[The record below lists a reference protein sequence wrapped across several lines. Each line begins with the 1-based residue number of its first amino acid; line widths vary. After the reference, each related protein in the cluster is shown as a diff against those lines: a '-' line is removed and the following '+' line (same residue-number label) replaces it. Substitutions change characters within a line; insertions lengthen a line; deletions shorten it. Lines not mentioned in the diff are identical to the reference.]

1 MHGVYSKIAEKR
13 IFLIFVDSDLN
24 LCKASQVCV
33 FSSRAH
39 ASLHGSLWKF
49 GWWYK
54 ISFGPEIFLKILY
67 LNSSLSCVVY
77 QKIDCTLTKLL
88 SEREL
93 SFAVWLREVCTF
105 DRQCLF
111 WISSDINSSVTR
123 PNALC
128 RAYYF
133 KL

>member
-1 MHGVYSKIAEKR
+1 MAKIGSVIDNVASVVVAVV
-13 IFLIFVDSDLN
+13 IVVLVFVVVV
-24 LCKASQVCV
+24 A
-33 FSSRAH
+33 
-39 ASLHGSLWKF
+39 
-49 GWWYK
+49 YK

-111 WISSDINSSVTR
+111 
-123 PNALC
+123 
-128 RAYYF
+128 
-133 KL
+133 